1 MDRLNHNTVPGGI
14 SRHEVCMQSYDYMA
28 NRLNAVTAEVSM
40 EYPGYIIDYDVDIN
54 TLQWRVAV
62 TYPMQER
69 KDYRRCIWIYNQ
81 YEPVTIDAVVR
92 VVEMVKEVV
101 DGQSAGD

>member
-1 MDRLNHNTVPGGI
+1 
-14 SRHEVCMQSYDYMA
+14 MQSCDYDYM
-28 NRLNAVTAEVSM
+28 LSELDAVTKEVSAK
-40 EYPGYIIDYDVDIN
+40 YPGYIINCDVNIN

-69 KDYRRCIWIYNQ
+69 KDYRRCIVIYNQ

-92 VVEMVKEVV
+92 VVKMVKEVV
-101 DGQSAGD
+101 NGQSAGD